1 MQPAVTASRHRRC
14 LQSTPQSSIDTTTTA
29 VIFMVYKLV
38 TSAIEA
44 TDPVDLEAKARAE
57 MGFLQQL
64 EQPR

>member
-1 MQPAVTASRHRRC
+1 
-14 LQSTPQSSIDTTTTA
+14 
-29 VIFMVYKLV
+29 MVYKLV

>member
-1 MQPAVTASRHRRC
+1 M
-14 LQSTPQSSIDTTTTA
+14 QSTPPSSVAATTTA

-38 TSAIEA
+38 TSAIGA
-44 TDPVDLEAKARAE
+44 TDPVDLEAKACAE